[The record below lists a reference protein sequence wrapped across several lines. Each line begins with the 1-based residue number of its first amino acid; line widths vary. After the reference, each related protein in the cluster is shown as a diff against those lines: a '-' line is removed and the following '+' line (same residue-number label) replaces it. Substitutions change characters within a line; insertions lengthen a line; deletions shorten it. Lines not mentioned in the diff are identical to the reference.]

1 MSKTK
6 FEYPVR
12 KLCGKISRHSQV
24 IHACTASG
32 KQITY
37 LQGERD
43 LTAHPVTSKEK
54 ANQSTFAAKQAKVAS
69 RMKPTSATYAA
80 DMAAYRAQYD
90 KGYKTFRAYLWNI
103 DLP

>member
-1 MSKTK
+1 MSKTQ
-6 FEYPVR
+6 FDYPVR
-12 KLCGKISRHSQV
+12 KLCGKISRHSRI

-43 LTAHPVTSKEK
+43 LSAHPVTGNEK
-54 ANQSTFAAKQAKVAS
+54 TNRTTFAAKQAKVAA

-80 DMAAYRAQYD
+80 DMAAFKAQQD

>member
-32 KQITY
+32 RQITY

-43 LTAHPVTSKEK
+43 LTAHPVTSNEK
-54 ANQSTFAAKQAKVAS
+54 TNQSTFAEKQKKVAV
-69 RMKPTSATYAA
+69 RMKPTSATYAT
-80 DMAAYRAQYD
+80 DMAAFKAQQE

-103 DLP
+103 VD